1 MLFYTD
7 QPGRASMIWVTFKWG
22 NGVRGTGGLVVTW
35 AKSFLVQKDSQ
46 GKGPCGRSIL
56 DMFAKWLEGLDD
68 VIEGT
73 RERIRGRSSMRTG
86 GQIRKIPV
94 GHCEDAGFSEEQ
106 DWCFE

>member
-1 MLFYTD
+1 
-7 QPGRASMIWVTFKWG
+7 
-22 NGVRGTGGLVVTW
+22 
-35 AKSFLVQKDSQ
+35 
-46 GKGPCGRSIL
+46 
-56 DMFAKWLEGLDD
+56 MFAKQLEGLDD

-106 DWCFE
+106 NWCFE